1 LAEITANSPIE
12 SLDLVKDAFSGKSSA
27 VQDMIAL
34 NSAASLYLSK
44 QANSIFEGVEQAFA
58 LMNDGSAMNKLNA
71 YVRESNL

>member
-1 LAEITANSPIE
+1 
-12 SLDLVKDAFSGKSSA
+12 
-27 VQDMIAL
+27 MIAL

-44 QANSIFEGVEQAFA
+44 QSNSISEGVEEAFA